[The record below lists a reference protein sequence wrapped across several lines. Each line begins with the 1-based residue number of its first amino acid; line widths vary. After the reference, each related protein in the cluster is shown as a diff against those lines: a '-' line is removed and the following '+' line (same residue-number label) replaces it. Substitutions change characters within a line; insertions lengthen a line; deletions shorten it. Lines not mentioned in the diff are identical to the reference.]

1 MLAGSAVPFE
11 LSVASVAVPVVGV
24 LVLGLLGSLLAV
36 RRVSTVDP
44 MIALGGN

>member
-1 MLAGSAVPFE
+1 MPFQ
-11 LSVASVAVPVVGV
+11 LSLASVGLPVLGV